1 MYLKER
7 KISPNLDKVRLLQY
21 NREKLNFLEVYK
33 MKRVWDIIGQV
44 LAIVLVFVYVLYI
57 LNLNFGFLDALPPV
71 LTAILAYLKNF
82 GSLALIAIVG
92 LEATSRKP
100 FIIKLLFLLLCAV
113 VVVFMFFPATYD
125 ALISTIK

>member
-1 MYLKER
+1 
-7 KISPNLDKVRLLQY
+7 
-21 NREKLNFLEVYK
+21 

-57 LNLNFGFLDALPPV
+57 LNLNFGFLDTLPPV

-125 ALISTIK
+125 ALISTIA

>member
-1 MYLKER
+1 MK
-7 KISPNLDKVRLLQY
+7 
-21 NREKLNFLEVYK
+21 KL
-33 MKRVWDIIGQV
+33 WDLIGQV

-71 LTAILAYLKNF
+71 LTALLAYLKNF

-92 LEATSRKP
+92 LEATAKKP

-125 ALISTIK
+125 ALISTIQ